1 MLKRKKEIIAKVMAT
16 TMLASTL
23 TSTFTTN
30 VSAAEPQ
37 TKATVSETTI
47 AGDDRYKTAVEISK
61 NYSSTSKHAVIVN
74 GQKGI
79 VDALTATP
87 YASLKK
93 APILMTQSTK
103 LNADTKKELTRR
115 GVKTVDIVGGVNSVS
130 DEVKAEIEAMG
141 IKVNRIAGDS
151 KYDTALEVAKKIDG
165 ISNISKIAVAN
176 GEVLADA
183 VSVAAPAAQN
193 KMPIILA
200 HPTKGLDAEVKKYID
215 GEGINTS
222 YVIGGTSSV
231 STTTQ
236 NSLPGTKKRLEGTD
250 RQGTNASVI
259 KEFYTSSSY
268 DNMYVAKSGQVNK
281 ADEIADALA
290 VGVLAASNQ
299 DPVML
304 VGKSL
309 GSTQKTLLE
318 SKDLEKI
325 TKVGGN
331 IPTASIDAIKN
342 TQSSTK
348 TVTTVAELK
357 TALANAKD
365 GDIINFNPSGTM
377 SEAVSLSTTKNVTV
391 NLNGTHSGAV
401 YVDMANGTL
410 NINGNVSNKV
420 SVDAVKAINVK
431 SGVTV
436 KHLEIK
442 SGAKNSNIS
451 NNGTVTTFDVL
462 ATGVKISGS
471 GNIATLNPNYD
482 TNFNEFKGTIGN
494 IDTTKPVSQVTV
506 QNAKELVIRFSK
518 PVDPTTVI
526 RSGKLNS
533 SNITITEVGT
543 ALPITEANASAELDD
558 SRMVLTITPQTIE
571 YFKGNYGLSIRG
583 VTSNATALDAY
594 NTTFLANDTIAP
606 EISSVEFNQNTN
618 KFEINLS
625 EPVVN
630 LNDMVLRINDKSI
643 IGATLDSTNKK
654 ITISRTDSIVELGK
668 TANIYIARI
677 KDAAGNIMEPCTK
690 SVSVSKNDLSIESV
704 TQLANNKI
712 RVKFTKALSSG
723 SEARIT
729 GSSGRG
735 IVVNKANDTN
745 QSKTDYIK
753 SGTAIVKASTTVDAT
768 GRTYDIELDD
778 VLGANTSQS
787 LKVVISKGAYTDNTG
802 ISVDSTKDIVRDI
815 TITKDSTKPTVSSTV
830 LNSTGDAIEV
840 TFSEAIQMPTGM
852 NTTINLMKNTLPV
865 TITNFEI
872 KNDKTLIIKCASETT
887 TGRLNPG
894 NYQVH
899 FKDESIQDLSGN
911 KIVAVNTSII
921 EVLQTTVPSQPLEIS
936 VYQKGDTIPDTS
948 GLPTGF
954 SLNDNEF
961 LVVAPTERAFDT
973 KISAANAKPNE
984 HFKLD
989 INNTLSVLPTNTKVT
1004 FVDNGYNEILVSLP
1018 ADYVKETGKY
1028 TLEVSG
1034 LKLSESGTLTTET
1047 KKYERTVQLTDN
1059 TAPTLQSVKLETVKN
1074 ASNVETAY
1082 ELRLMFDEEIKLAK
1096 DSDLAYDTQHIENI
1110 KLILPNLEI
1119 KTGDKVYNNALEYA
1133 CKYQVK
1139 NSNKKEVIITIDPDN
1154 VKDNSS
1160 WKETLGSTSNTT
1172 LAITSELDLV
1182 RDTDSIEKD
1191 GKKLKARKVNAMT
1204 ISKTSRTE

>member
-130 DEVKAEIEAMG
+130 DAVKAEIEAMG

-215 GEGINTS
+215 GEGISTS

-231 STTTQ
+231 STATQ

-290 VGVLAASNQ
+290 VGVLAASKQ

-304 VGKSL
+304 VGKNL

-365 GDIINFNPSGTM
+365 GDVINFNPSGTV

-391 NLNGTHSGAV
+391 NLNGTYSGAV
-401 YVDMANGTL
+401 SVDMASGTL
-410 NINGNVSNKV
+410 NINGNISNKV
-420 SVDAVKAINVK
+420 SVNAVKAINVS
-431 SGVTV
+431 SGKTV

-442 SGAKNSNIS
+442 SGAKNASIV

-462 ATGVKISGS
+462 ATGVKITGS
-471 GNIATLNPNYD
+471 GKITELNPQGD
-482 TNFNEFKGTIGN
+482 TDYSEFKGEIAN
-494 IDTTKPVSQVTV
+494 LDSSKPISQVVV
-506 QNAKELVIRFSK
+506 QNAKELVIRFNK
-518 PVDPTTVI
+518 PVDKASVVK
-526 RSGKLNS
+526 SNGKLS
-533 SNITITEVGT
+533 DCVNITSAPGENSGLGITRDNCDASLSENGT
-543 ALPITEANASAELDD
+543 T
-558 SRMVLTITPQTIE
+558 LTITAPKGK
-571 YFKGNYGLSIRG
+571 YFKGKYTITVDR
-583 VTSNATALDAY
+583 VTSGTTTLDRYTTIITAD
-594 NTTFLANDTIAP
+594 DKVSP
-606 EISSVEFNQNTN
+606 EVSSIQFNQDEDQ
-618 KFEINLS
+618 FEINLT
-625 EPVVN
+625 EPVDN
-630 LNDMVLRINDKSI
+630 KDDLVLRINNTSYEN
-643 IGATLDSTNKK
+643 LVEEVNTNTKK
-654 ITISRTDSIVELGK
+654 LILKREKTTISLGDSVD
-668 TANIYIARI
+668 IYMAGI
-677 KDAAGNIMEPCTK
+677 KDAAGNLIKPYSNRMTINK
-690 SVSVSKNDLSIESV
+690 QDLTITSVKQV
-704 TQLANNKI
+704 ANNKI
-712 RVKFTKALSSG
+712 RVVFNKKLSATPSKSTILPG
-723 SEARIT
+723 ATAT
-729 GSSGRG
+729 GSNTKGLK
-735 IVVNKANDTN
+735 VYK
-745 QSKTDYIK
+745 
-753 SGTAIVKASTTVDAT
+753 STTAPNNVNMISSITPVASDTT
-768 GRTYDIELDD
+768 GRSYDLTINHDFGTSTHQSVYIALDAD
-778 VLGANTSQS
+778 AC
-787 LKVVISKGAYTDNTG
+787 TDNTG
-802 ISVDSTKDIVRDI
+802 VKNKAYSTSLSLNNDK
-815 TITKDSTKPTVSSTV
+815 TKPTMSSV
-830 LNSTGDAIEV
+830 ALSANKDAIEV
-840 TFSEAIQMPTGM
+840 TMSEAITEPVDAKVSIRKNSVPIDGVTATLKSGTENVIVVKTSDRDHGIDSKGM
-852 NTTINLMKNTLPV
+852 LQAGKYQVYFEAEAFTDLSGNKVDAFNTTQVTVTAPVTVEEPLELDITKVIDKDNEYEIKIVDDSLETKDKTFKDTSLLTTNFTVDGKAIPTNSNVRFKNHTYQTVVVTLPDEYVSFTGKAILGVKGLEVESGRVINSAEKTVDVKDNKAPTLEKVELITVKNANITTKDIVKYELKLTFDEVVELHSSVIGDNKDISALLADVEIMSGTTKYNGYKGDDKDLASYEVSGKVV
-865 TITNFEI
+865 TITILKSDIKDTTNWNAVFGSYSTSFEI
-872 KNDKTLIIKCASETT
+872 KNDMTIVRDA
-887 TGRLNPG
+887 
-894 NYQVH
+894 
-899 FKDESIQDLSGN
+899 DSIS
-911 KIVAVNTSII
+911 
-921 EVLQTTVPSQPLEIS
+921 
-936 VYQKGDTIPDTS
+936 
-948 GLPTGF
+948 
-954 SLNDNEF
+954 
-961 LVVAPTERAFDT
+961 
-973 KISAANAKPNE
+973 
-984 HFKLD
+984 
-989 INNTLSVLPTNTKVT
+989 
-1004 FVDNGYNEILVSLP
+1004 
-1018 ADYVKETGKY
+1018 
-1028 TLEVSG
+1028 
-1034 LKLSESGTLTTET
+1034 
-1047 KKYERTVQLTDN
+1047 
-1059 TAPTLQSVKLETVKN
+1059 
-1074 ASNVETAY
+1074 
-1082 ELRLMFDEEIKLAK
+1082 
-1096 DSDLAYDTQHIENI
+1096 
-1110 KLILPNLEI
+1110 
-1119 KTGDKVYNNALEYA
+1119 
-1133 CKYQVK
+1133 K
-1139 NSNKKEVIITIDPDN
+1139 NSE
-1154 VKDNSS
+1154 
-1160 WKETLGSTSNTT
+1160 
-1172 LAITSELDLV
+1172 
-1182 RDTDSIEKD
+1182 
-1191 GKKLKARKVNAMT
+1191 KLKAKKGIKLYIQKKTEERT
-1204 ISKTSRTE
+1204 I